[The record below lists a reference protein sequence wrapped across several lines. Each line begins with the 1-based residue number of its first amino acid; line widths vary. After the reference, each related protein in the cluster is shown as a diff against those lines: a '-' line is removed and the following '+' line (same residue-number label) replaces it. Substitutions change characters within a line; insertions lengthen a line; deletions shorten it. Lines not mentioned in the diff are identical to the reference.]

1 MAQAGIKVLPVF
13 CSPLASAHS
22 VPQVAL
28 AETHLEGMGGDHCSM
43 CLSGVKP
50 LGFPPSPWRGVAPLP
65 Q

>member
-28 AETHLEGMGGDHCSM
+28 AETHLEGMGGGHCSM